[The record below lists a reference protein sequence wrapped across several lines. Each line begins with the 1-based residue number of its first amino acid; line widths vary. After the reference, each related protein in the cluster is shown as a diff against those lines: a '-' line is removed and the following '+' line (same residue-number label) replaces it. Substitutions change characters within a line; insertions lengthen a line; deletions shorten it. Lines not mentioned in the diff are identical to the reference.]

1 MKRRKHKGGLSLLLR
16 LGRFLPRHFR

>member
-1 MKRRKHKGGLSLLLR
+1 MKRRKHKGGLSLSLR